1 MNYTRMLLIQRQEEL
16 ELQLLMSDSM
26 ADRSRI
32 DAELSQVEAAL
43 VDEMENKP
51 VV

>member
-1 MNYTRMLLIQRQEEL
+1 MMSYTKMLLVQRQEEL
-16 ELQLLMSDSM
+16 EQQLLMSDSM

-43 VDEMENKP
+43 KDED
-51 VV
+51 VTTD